1 MSFAFGALGRFT
13 VRWLSRF
20 RWTARRAA
28 VVLAFLVLYPLLEL
42 VIWAGLL
49 LDDILFRGYRR
60 QPVNAPVFIVGNFRS
75 GTTFLHRLLSKDA
88 QRFTTMQMWEVLLS
102 PSIAG
107 RRMMA
112 AVAAVVGAPVRW
124 MLRHIEGFW
133 HQQNVMHEVSLTA
146 PEEDDYLLLHIWSAL
161 SVGLSAGLLD
171 EAETYAF
178 FDRDLPEADRRRVM
192 AFYRRCVQRH
202 LFAHRKRPGRQYLAK
217 NPALTPKLATL
228 REHFPDAKVICL
240 VRNPLEAVPSFV
252 SMMEFSW
259 QVMGAPSHGP
269 ELREFLVRM
278 ARYWY
283 SYPLELADNATP
295 DSYAIVDYDR
305 LIRDPEATV
314 TEIYQRFGFDLST
327 AFAGELRDAT
337 DQASGYE
344 SRHVYDLESLGL
356 SRDGIL
362 EEFADIFERFG
373 FDTGNR

>member
-1 MSFAFGALGRFT
+1 MSFAFGTLCRFT
-13 VRWLSRF
+13 VRWLASF

-60 QPVNAPVFIVGNFRS
+60 QPVDAPVFIVGNFRS

-88 QRFTTMQMWEVLLS
+88 ERFTTMQMWEVLLS
-102 PSIAG
+102 PSVAG
-107 RRMMA
+107 RRVVA
-112 AVAAVVGAPVRW
+112 AVAAVVGRPARW
-124 MLRHIEGFW
+124 IFGHIEGIW
-133 HQQNVMHEVSLTA
+133 HQKNVMHEVSLTA
-146 PEEDDYLLLHIWSAL
+146 PEEDDYVLLHIWSAL

-171 EAETYAF
+171 EAEPYAF

-202 LFAHRKRPGRQYLAK
+202 LFAHRKGPGRQYLAK

-240 VRNPLEAVPSFV
+240 VRNPLEAIPSFV

-259 QVMGAPSHGP
+259 QVMGAPSDGP

-278 ARYWY
+278 ARHWY

-295 DSYAIVDYDR
+295 GSYAIVDYDR
-305 LIRDPEATV
+305 LVRDPEATV
-314 TEIYQRFGFDLST
+314 TDIYQRFGFDLSA
-327 AFAGELRDAT
+327 AFAEQLRDAT
-337 DQASGYE
+337 DRARDYE
-344 SRHVYDLESLGL
+344 SRHVYDLEPLGL

>member
-1 MSFAFGALGRFT
+1 MSFGFSALLRFT
-13 VRWLSRF
+13 VRWLSSF

-28 VVLAFLVLYPLLEL
+28 VVLAFLLLYPLLEL
-42 VIWAGLL
+42 VIWIGLL

-60 QPVNAPVFIVGNFRS
+60 QSVNAPVFIVGNFRS
-75 GTTFLHRLLSKDA
+75 GTTFLHRLLSKDSE
-88 QRFTTMQMWEVLLS
+88 RFTTMQMWEVLLS

-107 RRMMA
+107 RRIVA
-112 AVAAVVGAPVRW
+112 TVAAVVGRPVRW
-124 MLRHIEGFW
+124 ILRQIEGFW
-133 HQQNVMHEVSLTA
+133 HEQNVMHEVSLSA

-171 EAETYAF
+171 EAEPYAF
-178 FDRDLPEADRRRVM
+178 FDRELPEADRRRIM
-192 AFYRRCVQRH
+192 GFYRRCVQRH

-240 VRNPLEAVPSFV
+240 VRNPLEAIPSFV

-259 QVMGAPSHGP
+259 QVMGAPSDGP

-278 ARYWY
+278 ARHWY

-295 DSYAIVDYDR
+295 GSYAIVNYDR
-305 LIRDPEATV
+305 LVRDPGATV
-314 TEIYQRFGFDLST
+314 ADIYQRFGFELSA
-327 AFAGELRDAT
+327 AFTDQLRDAT
-337 DQASGYE
+337 HRARGYE
-344 SRHVYDLESLGL
+344 SRHVYDLGSLGL

-362 EEFADIFERFG
+362 EEFADIFRRFD
-373 FDTGNR
+373 FDTGDR